1 MAGYQ
6 TITCSGHYP
15 DDPRLPKL
23 KDFYDKNVLRV
34 MRQVHYQTAGNKSLD
49 LVFFVN
55 GIPVATAEVKTELTQ
70 TVQDAILEYQEK
82 RKPIEPGTNRKNF
95 LLMYKRGAVVH
106 FAISEDEIWMCT
118 DLSPKQPKFLP
129 FNRGTEDGHAGNPPA
144 KQGDTDY
151 PTGYFWND
159 ICRKDNWLR
168 IFHNFVFEEV
178 TKKED
183 LAGRIKEQRTQIF
196 PRFHQWDC
204 VTKCIEDVKKH
215 GVGQKYLIEHS
226 AGSGKTETI
235 TWIAHELIRL
245 MEDSGVRK
253 FSSVIVVTDRI
264 GLDSNI
270 KGTIQQLKKTMGL
283 IEMVGG
289 DTEHK
294 TSVAKSKQL
303 AQALHEKREII
314 VVTLQTFPF
323 ALDAIA
329 KDPELAG
336 ANFAVLI
343 DEAHSSQEG
352 TFSGKMRS
360 ALKFASKK
368 MNADSDEEMP
378 TDEDVM
384 NAFFL
389 QMQDAKAMP
398 ENVSFFAFT
407 ATPKA
412 ETKTI
417 FGRPGKEVDEKTG
430 RPIPESFHLYPMRQA
445 IEENYILD
453 VLLGYIP
460 YKTAYRLK
468 EDIVPEN
475 LVDERSAIRT
485 IAHWKDLHPT
495 NVMSKA
501 EFIVEHFVKNVA
513 MLLDGQ
519 AKAMVV
525 TPGRP
530 AVIRYKYAIQAYLK
544 AHPEYDKEKIEKRLQ
559 FTVPGDPLVAFSGT
573 VKGEL
578 AIMKEDENIVEE
590 IEYLK
595 DNPFAQIRRD
605 YDYTEENMN
614 NLGYQTIE
622 QAFDKPESRML
633 IVANK
638 FQTGFN
644 QKRLV
649 AMYID
654 KRINNDIEIVQT
666 YSRLNRVFPGKDRV
680 FVVDFVNDPDTVLKA
695 FRKYDKGAKMES
707 AQKLEIIYEIKNILD
722 QAGIYT
728 QDEFEA
734 YKVAKYKSMTDVGEA
749 RKDSYRTKIYNLVSV
764 PAERWNSQFHALQ
777 DAYNKCRVAL
787 DNAKKRKDKESQQQA
802 DIQLKNIQDELD
814 KLMDFRKKLKRYNS
828 AYGFI
833 TQVVDLGEPDLEVFD
848 SFAKLLS
855 RKLDGI
861 SADEIDISALVLSD
875 YKIKA
880 LPTGEASGEEP
891 TLKPMTAGGQG
902 KGGRKDTLRAIVA
915 RINEIWGNEVSTDV
929 GARTINAIADYVAAD
944 DVSRT
949 QIQNASNSKETI
961 IAEGRMEKIIQL
973 AAISL
978 KNNEFE
984 ALADKI
990 IDDPQTW
997 KPLAD
1002 IIYDLVDKNKRI
1014 DMGFNEDGYFGKER
1028 EFFVFGQLAT
1038 SIKYDFCRERNLEFQ
1053 PANEVF
1059 ISDGSGSA
1067 RDTVVWMRGHG
1078 TDGKEHS
1085 KLVDVY
1091 RNTSAKQLKEILAMT
1106 PDEAVNKWESLS
1118 REEKNF
1124 AVVRCSVAWYE
1135 QNRMKYK
1142 YRETEIHEES
1152 QEA

>member
-1 MAGYQ
+1 MSVKLNDTIHLEVNFETYITKKLAMLKGDGWRISNDDTGFDPNTALYMPDFIEYVSSVTPDKVVKMQKAFGSNWENNLKLQLVKALEIRGTVLTVRDGFQMAGYQ
-6 TITCSGHYP
+6 TIVCSGHYP
-15 DDPRLPKL
+15 NDPRLPKM
-23 KDFYDKNVLRV
+23 KDFYDKNILRV

-70 TVQDAILEYQEK
+70 SVHDAILEYQTE

-129 FNRGTEDGHAGNPPA
+129 FNKGTEDGHAGNPPV
-144 KQGDTDY
+144 KKGDKDY

-183 LAGRIKEQRTQIF
+183 ITGRIRDHRTQIF

-204 VTKCIEDVKKH
+204 VTKCIEDVKKL
-215 GVGQKYLIEHS
+215 GVGQRYLIEHS

-235 TWIAHELIRL
+235 TWIAHELINIR
-245 MEDSGVRK
+245 EDNGDRK
-253 FSSVIVVTDRI
+253 FSSVIVVTDRV
-264 GLDSNI
+264 GLDNNI

-289 DTEHK
+289 DVGQR
-294 TSVAKSKQL
+294 TSGAKSKQL
-303 AQALHEKREII
+303 AKALHDKREII
-314 VVTLQTFPF
+314 VVTLQTFPY
-323 ALDAIA
+323 ALEAIA
-329 KDPELAG
+329 EDSVLEK

-352 TFSGKMRS
+352 SFSSKMRS
-360 ALKFASKK
+360 ALKYASKK
-368 MNADSDEEMP
+368 LKVTLDEEEA
-378 TDEDVM
+378 TDEDAM
-384 NAFFL
+384 NAYFL
-389 QMQDAKAMP
+389 QMQDARALP

-417 FGRPGKEVDEKTG
+417 FGRPSCEIDEKTG
-430 RPIPESFHLYPMRQA
+430 RAIPQSFHLYPMRQA

-453 VLLGYIP
+453 VLLGYMP

-475 LVDERSAIRT
+475 VVDERTAIRT
-485 IAHWKDLHPT
+485 IALWRSMHGI

-501 EFIVEHFVKNVA
+501 QFIVEHFVKNVA

-525 TPGRP
+525 VTGRP
-530 AVIRYKYAIQAYLK
+530 SVIRYKYAIQAYLK
-544 AHPEYDKEKIEKRLQ
+544 AHPEYDKNKIEKRLQ
-559 FTVPGDPLVAFSGT
+559 FTVPGDPLVAFSGS

-578 AIMKEDENIVEE
+578 AIQKDDDNIIDEF
-590 IEYLK
+590 EYLK
-595 DNPFAQIRRD
+595 ENPFAQIRRD

-644 QKRLV
+644 QKKLV

-654 KRINNDIEIVQT
+654 KTISNDIEIVQT

-680 FVVDFVNDPDTVLKA
+680 FVVDFMNDPSIVLKA
-695 FRKYDKGAKMES
+695 FKKYDTGARMES
-707 AQKLEIIYEIKNILD
+707 AQKLEIIYEIKAFLD
-722 QAGIYT
+722 NANIYT
-728 QDEFEA
+728 QDEFDA
-734 YKVAKYKSMTDVGEA
+734 YKVAKYKSMTDVDET
-749 RKDSYRTKIYNLVSV
+749 RKDSYRTKIYNLVAV
-764 PAERWNSQFHALQ
+764 PAERWNSQLRTQ
-777 DAYNKCRVAL
+777 QNAYNMWRGVL
-787 DNAKKRKDKESQQQA
+787 DDSKKHKNTEMEKQA
-802 DIQLKNIQDELD
+802 ETQLKNIQDEID
-814 KLMDFRKKLKRYNS
+814 KLMDFRKKLKRYSS
-828 AYGFI
+828 AYYFI
-833 TQVVDLGEPDLEVFD
+833 TQIVDLGEPDLEVFS

-855 RKLDGI
+855 RKLDGV
-861 SADEIDISALVLSD
+861 SVDEIDISALVLSD
-875 YKIKA
+875 YKIKSLSDSVVPA
-880 LPTGEASGEEP
+880 DGTP

-902 KGGRKDTLRAIVA
+902 KGAKKESLRVIVSK
-915 RINEIWGNEVSTDV
+915 INEIWGDEVPTDV
-929 GARTINAIADYVAAD
+929 GARTINAIADYVASD
-944 DVSRT
+944 DVSRI
-949 QIQNASNSKETI
+949 QIQNTTNSKEAI
-961 IAEGRMEKIIQL
+961 IADGRMERIIQL
-973 AAISL
+973 AVIAL

-984 ALADKI
+984 TLADKI
-990 IDDPQTW
+990 INDPQSW

-1002 IIYDLVDKNKRI
+1002 VIYDLVDKNERI
-1014 DMGFNEDGYFGKER
+1014 DMPE
-1028 EFFVFGQLAT
+1028 L
-1038 SIKYDFCRERNLEFQ
+1038 IKF
-1053 PANEVF
+1053 
-1059 ISDGSGSA
+1059 
-1067 RDTVVWMRGHG
+1067 
-1078 TDGKEHS
+1078 
-1085 KLVDVY
+1085 
-1091 RNTSAKQLKEILAMT
+1091 
-1106 PDEAVNKWESLS
+1106 
-1118 REEKNF
+1118 
-1124 AVVRCSVAWYE
+1124 
-1135 QNRMKYK
+1135 MKTTK
-1142 YRETEIHEES
+1142 KK
-1152 QEA
+1152 